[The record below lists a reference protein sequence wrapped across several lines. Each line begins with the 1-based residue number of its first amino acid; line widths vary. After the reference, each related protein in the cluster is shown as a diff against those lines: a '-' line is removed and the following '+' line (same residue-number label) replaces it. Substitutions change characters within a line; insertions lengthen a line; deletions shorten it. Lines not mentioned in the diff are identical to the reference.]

1 MEFRLQAE
9 SFVAEPFR
17 LKAELH
23 AYFVCFVI
31 SLSSSLSSKSSS
43 YHDRAGATIAEF
55 GGIAFGKGLDEFV
68 VEVIES

>member
-31 SLSSSLSSKSSS
+31 SLSSKSSS

>member
-1 MEFRLQAE
+1 MEFRLQPE
-9 SFVAEPFR
+9 LRGDREFR
-17 LKAELH
+17 LKAELHAELH

-31 SLSSSLSSKSSS
+31 SLSSKSSS

>member
-31 SLSSSLSSKSSS
+31 SLSSSSSS
-43 YHDRAGATIAEF
+43 YHDRAGAAIAEF